1 MTPLYF
7 TIEPSFEC
15 ANGDSSDAAFVHD
28 VSLIGGQDAI
38 EEYLAYRM
46 FPLLANFG
54 FAEIMD
60 GETPVS
66 KVVVPLPEFPLARFE
81 GESNDCFLARV
92 ELDAENMVG
101 SYGRAEHDACI
112 QTLPNVGYLNRVFE
126 KAGVAYGPR
135 PQPGTE
141 ASTEVAKKRK
151 VVACVK
157 SSGKWTKVVGK
168 KRMAVASKAAAV
180 KGVAAPVLKDGVA
193 ARAGETLKAS
203 ATSMVGAATSKAAV
217 VRQNWGP
224 LIKRRLL
231 YN

>member
-1 MTPLYF
+1 VKLTLTVKNKWSAGWIRAWFYCKVPLLRSPHRGKSVFTLCLSMTPLDF
-7 TIEPSFEC
+7 TTEPSFEC

-28 VSLIGGQDAI
+28 VSLIGGRDAV
-38 EEYLAYRM
+38 EEYLACRM

-157 SSGKWTKVVGK
+157 SSGK
-168 KRMAVASKAAAV
+168 
-180 KGVAAPVLKDGVA
+180 
-193 ARAGETLKAS
+193 
-203 ATSMVGAATSKAAV
+203 
-217 VRQNWGP
+217 
-224 LIKRRLL
+224 
-231 YN
+231 